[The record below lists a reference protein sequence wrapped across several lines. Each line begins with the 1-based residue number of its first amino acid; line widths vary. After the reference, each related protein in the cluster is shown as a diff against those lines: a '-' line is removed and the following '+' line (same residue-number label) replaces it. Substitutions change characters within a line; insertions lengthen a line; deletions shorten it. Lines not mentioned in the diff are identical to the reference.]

1 MHSIRAQS
9 INVLTDFTRTGLNR
23 LAHHDPILFD
33 LMSQEYHRQQS
44 TLSMVASSSIADPLV
59 LACEASVLGN
69 VTTEGYPGQRYHG
82 GCEFVD
88 GIESLALERAKTAF
102 GACYANVQPHSGS
115 SANQIILFS
124 VLKPGDRLL
133 GFDLDAG
140 GHLTHG
146 ARASI
151 SGQYFESLAYGLDA
165 DGLINYTQVRDLA
178 LRYHPKLIICGASAY
193 PRTINFALFRE
204 IADEVGAI
212 LLADI
217 SHIAGLVAAGCHPS
231 PIDHAHF
238 TTTSTYKQ
246 LFGPRGG
253 LILSGRDH
261 DQRLPG
267 HTRTLSE
274 MTQRAVF
281 PIMQGTPILSAIAAK
296 AGALAQV
303 MTPQFRELAQSIMSN
318 AQAIADGFIDLGY
331 HVLTGGTD
339 NHMVL
344 IDVSRLGL
352 TGAIAE
358 SALEECSIIVN
369 KNRILNDQ
377 YSPLVTSGVRL
388 GTNGL
393 ALRGMNSAA
402 MGRCVELIDTV
413 LSSLEVQGKTKYRLD
428 SSRVVE
434 VRREVERLCA
444 RYPIPYYPTTQQSTH
459 IAELQDTCSN

>member
-1 MHSIRAQS
+1 MHSNRTQS
-9 INVLTDFTRTGLNR
+9 ISVLTDFTRTGLNR

-33 LMSQEYHRQQS
+33 LMAQEYHRQQS
-44 TLSMVASSSIADPLV
+44 TLSMVASSSIADPSV
-59 LACEASVLGN
+59 LACEANVLGN

-88 GIESLALERAKTAF
+88 GIETLAVERAKTAF
-102 GACYANVQPHSGS
+102 GARYANVQPHSGS

-124 VLKPGDRLL
+124 VLKAGDRVL
-133 GFDLDAG
+133 GLDLDAG

-146 ARASI
+146 SRASI

-165 DGLINYTQVRDLA
+165 YGLIDYTQVRDLA
-178 LRYHPKLIICGASAY
+178 IRYRPKLIICGASAY

-204 IADEVGAI
+204 IADEVGAV

-267 HTRTLSE
+267 HARTLSD

-296 AGALAQV
+296 AGALARV
-303 MTPQFRELAQSIMSN
+303 TTPQFRELAQSILSN
-318 AQAIADGFIDLGY
+318 AQAIANGFLDRGY
-331 HVLTGGTD
+331 QVLTGGTD
-339 NHMVL
+339 NHMIL
-344 IDVSRLGL
+344 IDVSKRGL
-352 TGAIAE
+352 TGVIAE
-358 SALEECSIIVN
+358 SALEDCGIIVN

-377 YSPLVTSGVRL
+377 YGPLVTSGVRL

-393 ALRGMNSAA
+393 ALRGMNVAA

-413 LSSLEVQGKTKYRLD
+413 LSSLEVKGKTEYRLD
-428 SSRVVE
+428 SSLVVE
-434 VRREVERLCA
+434 MLREVGSLCEHH
-444 RYPIPYYPTTQQSTH
+444 PIPYYPTTRQSTH
-459 IAELQDTCSN
+459 VAELQDTCLN